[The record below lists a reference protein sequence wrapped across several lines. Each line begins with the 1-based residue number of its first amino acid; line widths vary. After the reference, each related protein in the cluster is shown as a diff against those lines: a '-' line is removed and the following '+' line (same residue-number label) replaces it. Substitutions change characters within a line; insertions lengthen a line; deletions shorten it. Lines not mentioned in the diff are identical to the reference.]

1 MKINPIQPNYN
12 NYNSQKK
19 QSFKGYDARPVK
31 ALVARSYSS
40 QKLTEKVR
48 NIFAKHDIPLILQF
62 GHYPAESL
70 LNFKFNHCDTG
81 LGKGFNAQDFY
92 TIANNKLFSLG
103 SRRGDFLHKF
113 AKQLGLEF
121 NAVQKTSNSFL
132 LNRKRDGSIHP
143 DAETFGIYLHDKHIT
158 SSNLFI
164 VKDGEDE
171 VALVGADDAPE
182 LFDLEYYG
190 KLSPFGYN
198 KPKFKPNELQEVLG
212 VKKIIPLPQIGG
224 NLDQFIRPLDNKRIL
239 LADEQMSFEI
249 IKEIERKYCEIIKN
263 YGYNLNDD
271 ILSREG
277 GLKLELEVS
286 KRINLFKNL
295 KNTYNSVTQSSWFY
309 KPKDIDYVEK
319 KLTEN
324 GFEVIRIP
332 GRIFYKHGIDEYS
345 DSIARDI
352 CALENPLNS
361 IAVKD
366 KNNELIFVASTYIDR
381 LLGLSGHD
389 FEDALKNI
397 MLKHIKPENLHII
410 RSKDMWYDIIKK
422 EFKGLHSEFLEVP
435 ENGKPLGEFKERFSF

>member
-1 MKINPIQPNYN
+1 MKVSPIQVNYN

-31 ALVARSYSS
+31 ALVCRRYSS
-40 QKLTEKVR
+40 PKLTEEVR
-48 NIFAKHDIPLILQF
+48 NIFAKHDIPLILQY
-62 GHYPAESL
+62 GRSQAESL
-70 LNFKFNHCDTG
+70 LNFGFNHFTG
-81 LGKGFNAQDFY
+81 LDRGINAQDFY

-103 SRRGDFLHKF
+103 PRDYDFLHNF
-113 AKQLGLEF
+113 AKKLGLEF
-121 NAVQKTSNSFL
+121 NSVQKLTRNYIPCDSQGI
-132 LNRKRDGSIHP
+132 DEHP
-143 DAETFGIYLHDKHIT
+143 DAVALGIYLHDKHIT
-158 SSNLFI
+158 SSNLFT
-164 VKDGEDE
+164 VNDGEDE

-190 KLSPFGYN
+190 KPFPLGYHS
-198 KPKFKPNELQEVLG
+198 PKFKPNELQEVLG

-249 IKEIERKYCEIIKN
+249 IKEIERRYYEFIKN
-263 YGYNLNDD
+263 YGYNLNEG

-277 GLKLELEVS
+277 GFKLEYEVLN
-286 KRINLFKNL
+286 RIDLFKNL
-295 KNTYNSVTQSSWFY
+295 KNTYNSVTQNSGFY
-309 KPKDIDYVEK
+309 NPKDIDYVEK

-332 GRIFYKHGIDEYS
+332 GRVFYKHSYDEYS
-345 DSIARDI
+345 DPKMGKI

-381 LLGLSGHD
+381 ILGLPGHN

-410 RSKDMWYDIIKK
+410 RSEDMWHDIIKK

-435 ENGKPLGEFKERFSF
+435 YNGKPLGEFKERFSY